1 MRRLMSV
8 RRPFFAA
15 FGFAILGSGLT
26 SCAPSPLLRSDDGTF
41 RLASQ
46 HFGDVASHLSREPIG
61 KEGKDLAI
69 REDEAVFLQAE
80 AFYHYRFELQAP
92 AARNYAAQAVAAA
105 SDFSP
110 LNSLAASGGIGDLR
124 LMAYSGAAQL
134 YERLL
139 ARHPMT
145 SLRPLALYRLGWA
158 YRSANVSGFPRS
170 SDAAF
175 DGVVKASPGSPLAR
189 LSLEAKQVPYKTQ
202 DAAVAWSIIPG
213 AGQMYVGQWRSGAV
227 RLSIAATFAAATIIP
242 IVYMAKNGELDWRG
256 VTISLLGIVG
266 LQVSYTMA
274 YQDAQ
279 RAAVLFNE
287 RQEAWFGERHPEAP

>member
-1 MRRLMSV
+1 M
-8 RRPFFAA
+8 
-15 FGFAILGSGLT
+15 
-26 SCAPSPLLRSDDGTF
+26 
-41 RLASQ
+41 
-46 HFGDVASHLSREPIG
+46 G
-61 KEGKDLAI
+61 KAQKDLAI
-69 REDEAVFLQAE
+69 GQDEAEFLQAE
-80 AFYHYRFELQAP
+80 ALYHYRFELQSP

-110 LNSLAASGGIGDLR
+110 LSSLAASGGIGDLR
-124 LMAYSGAAQL
+124 LGAYNGAAQL
-134 YERLL
+134 YEGLL
-139 ARHPMT
+139 ARHPAT
-145 SLRPLALYRLGWA
+145 KLRSLALYRLGWA
-158 YRSANVSGFPRS
+158 YRSANVGGFPRT

-175 DGVVKASPGSPLAR
+175 DQAAKASPGAPLAN

-242 IVYMAKNGELDWRG
+242 IVYMAKNGDLDWRG
-256 VTISLLGIVG
+256 VTVSLLGVVG

-279 RAAVLFNE
+279 RGAVLFNE
-287 RQEAWFGERHPEAP
+287 RQERLFEERHPEAP